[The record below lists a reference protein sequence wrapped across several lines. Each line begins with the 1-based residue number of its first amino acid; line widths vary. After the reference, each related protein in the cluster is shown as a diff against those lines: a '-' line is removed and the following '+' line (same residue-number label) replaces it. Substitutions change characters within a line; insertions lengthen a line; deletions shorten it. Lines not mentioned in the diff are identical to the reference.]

1 MASVLRMESPAR
13 ANGRLHAVGFTEHLA
28 FFDRDHDRRIS
39 LRETQRGLERLGLGY
54 LLTVP
59 GALLIHAGVAGLGV
73 VRANFQSPAQLSL
86 PAAGF
91 VRHPDTDLVD
101 AQGQFDAARLAAVFD
116 AHARRFRGEALTL
129 SELLGMAT
137 GRVIEHG
144 TRDLRDV
151 LLLPGG
157 IAAAAVEWTAL
168 WWMAGEFREGKRVLS
183 QQTVLRF
190 YTDAHFFDD
199 VARRITLQREERSER
214 LLGRVRNFAQTWL
227 A

>member
-1 MASVLRMESPAR
+1 MATMLNQRGASTPLR
-13 ANGRLHAVGFTEHLA
+13 AVGFTEHLA
-28 FFDRDHDRRIS
+28 FFDTDHDQRIS
-39 LRETQRGLERLGLGY
+39 LRETQQGLERLGLGH

-59 GALLIHAGVAGLGV
+59 GALFIHAGVAGLGLL
-73 VRANFQSPAQLSL
+73 RANVQSPAHLSL
-86 PAAGF
+86 PATGF

-101 AQGQFDAARLAAVFD
+101 EQGRFDAARLTAVFHD
-116 AHARRFRGEALTL
+116 HARTFRGEALTL
-129 SELLGMAT
+129 SELLAMTT

-144 TRDLRDV
+144 TRDAKDL

-157 IAAAAVEWTAL
+157 IAAAAIEWVAL
-168 WWMAGEFREGKRVLS
+168 WWMAGEFLQGKRVLS

-199 VARRITLQREERSER
+199 VARHITLQREERSER
-214 LLGRVRNFAQTWL
+214 LLGRVRNFVQTWL